1 MLLAFFAHYL
11 AVMKALN
18 VVVVFIDAAGV
29 RSNSVSKRYASTLFD
44 NADSNYAEVFA
55 ECGVAAF
62 VRLISF
68 DTDTDFDCQCTVL
81 DCQISME
88 AGIPFGGRPPHGV
101 RRQSRSTSN

>member
-1 MLLAFFAHYL
+1 
-11 AVMKALN
+11 MKALN

-44 NADSNYAEVFA
+44 NADSNYAEVFT

-62 VRLISF
+62 VRLTSF
-68 DTDTDFDCQCTVL
+68 DADTDFDSQCTVL
-81 DCQISME
+81 DCQISMD
-88 AGIPFGGRPPHGV
+88 AGIPFGKCPPHGV